1 MKRALVEAFAY
12 HASVIRLLALSLL
25 LLAGE
30 WAMSTP
36 AEAQDFAQARILFE
50 RGNERFEQGMRVRG
64 QRRTAL
70 LNEALELF
78 MQSLAL
84 APNRNV
90 AFNTAVTCKELGR
103 NEDAF
108 TFFTQYLAFDDLSE
122 DEQRTG
128 RERRDELRPR
138 VAVVSVTSEP
148 AGATVRVG
156 RLDVAQSG
164 TTPVEVAVPAGEV
177 TLWLSLGGYRDTE
190 IPVTAIVGQTVEAHA
205 ALVPRPRP
213 VRIQAPA
220 GGRLTIDGIVIN
232 PGEIVEVEPGEHRIR
247 YEPAFEQT
255 IIIRPGETMQ
265 DIQLP
270 IGRAGTNLLGNLHL
284 SINRAARVFVDG
296 ALQGEDDELDLE
308 LEAGPRLLR
317 IEAEG
322 FERAES
328 RVDVPALRRT
338 AVDVELAPTVSGSS
352 LGVLPE
358 IVWATAGAAG
368 LTSIGLALYAFALRN
383 DFDALNETRPQSY
396 EEERE
401 RVRMAGEID
410 DFNTAADYTFVGAA
424 GLAAVAFVFS
434 LLDSSAA
441 QGQSTIR
448 IGATTNAVSAEVP
461 LP

>member
-1 MKRALVEAFAY
+1 MKRALPCRFAY
-12 HASVIRLLALSLL
+12 HATVMRFLALSLL
-25 LLAGE
+25 L
-30 WAMSTP
+30 AMSAP
-36 AEAQDFAQARILFE
+36 AAAQDFAQARMLFE
-50 RGNERFEQGMRVRG
+50 RGNERFEQGMRARG
-64 QRRTAL
+64 PRRAAL
-70 LNEALELF
+70 LNEAIDLFLE
-78 MQSLAL
+78 SYGI

-90 AFNTAVTCKELGR
+90 AFNAAVTFKELGR

-108 TFFTQYLAFDDLSE
+108 TFFTRYLEFEDLSE
-122 DEQRTG
+122 EEQRVG
-128 RERRDELRPR
+128 RERRDELRPS
-138 VAVVSVTSEP
+138 VAVVNVTSEP

-156 RLDVAQSG
+156 RLDVATSG
-164 TTPVEVAVPAGEV
+164 TTPVEIAVPAGEV
-177 TLWLSLGGYRDTE
+177 TLWLSLGGYRDAE

-205 ALVPRPRP
+205 ALRPRPRP

-220 GGRLTIDGIVIN
+220 GGRLTIDGQVIN

-270 IGRAGTNLLGNLHL
+270 IGRAGTNLLGHLHL
-284 SINRAARVFVDG
+284 SINRPARVFVDG

-317 IEAEG
+317 IEAAG

-338 AVDVELAPTVSGSS
+338 AVDVDLVPTVSGST
-352 LGVLPE
+352 LGVIPE

-368 LTSIGLALYAFALRN
+368 LTSVALALYAFALRN
-383 DFDALNETRPQSY
+383 DFEALNETPPNSL
-396 EEERE
+396 EEELE

-410 DFNTAADYTFVGAA
+410 DFNAAADWTFAGAA
-424 GLAAVAFVFS
+424 GVAAVAFVLS
-434 LLDSSAA
+434 LLDSGVE
-441 QGQSTIR
+441 QGLSTIR
-448 IGATTNAVSAEVP
+448 IGATTSSVGAEVP